1 VTFPLSEYEGNY
13 GERDALDQFDR
24 AAYERDTEA
33 EEREHLELE
42 RLDRLRRDWPIPTG
56 KKVA

>member
-1 VTFPLSEYEGNY
+1 MSEYDGNF
-13 GERDALDQFDR
+13 GEREALEQFDLT
-24 AAYERDTEA
+24 AYERDTEA
-33 EEREHLELE
+33 EEMEHMEVE